1 MNSFFNGRS
10 LMAIAISM
18 AVLSGCQSSTSSNDP
33 KPDVVLGTAT
43 QNDLTVTLRSFDD
56 AEVGYVPIRVEVR
69 SGGRVINDAQLELL
83 PIMTMTT
90 MTHAAPAYATDE
102 DGDGAVIFSM
112 PSGEMG
118 TWVVRVTVTRAGQPV
133 IVDVPVTVAASNRV
147 YSFQGTDG
155 VRYLLTLVSPA
166 SPKVGSQ
173 SLRMALHRRETMM
186 SFPTV
191 TDAVMLFEPT
201 MPSMN
206 HGSPNNTHPSITT
219 QGWYDGRVNFT
230 MTGEWRLQFTVNRQG
245 STVGSPSYDIIVR

>member
-1 MNSFFNGRS
+1 
-10 LMAIAISM
+10 MAIAISM

-83 PIMTMTT
+83 PIMAMTT
-90 MTHAAPAYATDE
+90 MTHAAPAYAPDE

-118 TWVVRVTVTRAGQPV
+118 TWIVRVTITRAGEPV
-133 IVDVPVTVAASNRV
+133 VVDVPVTVAASNRV
-147 YSFQGTDG
+147 FSFLGSDG
-155 VRYLLTLVSPA
+155 VRYLLTLVSPT

-173 SLRMALHRRETMM
+173 PLRMALHWRETMM
-186 SFPTV
+186 SFPQV
-191 TDAVMLFEPT
+191 TDAVMQFEPT
-201 MPSMN
+201 MPSMD
-206 HGSPNNTHPSITT
+206 HGSPNNIHPSVTQ
-219 QGWYDGRVNFT
+219 QGWYDGVVNFT
-230 MTGEWRLQFTVNRQG
+230 MTGEWRLQFLVNRGQALI
-245 STVGSPSYDIIVR
+245 GSPSFDLIVR